1 MRMKSYAVKLHV
13 SGTVTV
19 FVDAPD
25 DSEAEDCAYEAAQNE
40 NWNEWDLDFEVVE
53 SEEELGGYDD

>member
-1 MRMKSYAVKLHV
+1 MKSYAVKLHV

-19 FVDAPD
+19 FVEAPD
-25 DSEAEDCAYEAAQNE
+25 EDEAEDCALDEVYNE
-40 NWNEWDLDFEVVE
+40 DFNEWDLEFEVVE